1 MKLRNAKTRPTL
13 RSVLG
18 RGHLSVALVAVA
30 MASVSLTLLGVL
42 ALRVY
47 ADHNLHLIARSINY
61 TVEAAVVFK
70 DRVAATEALALIA
83 STEEVAEARVLD
95 LNGSTLAHWVRPET
109 GVLSRIELELAHT
122 LLEEPIRQPIL
133 HQGQK
138 IGTVELSGH
147 GGSLLRFLL
156 SGLAGIIICTA
167 ISGWVAI
174 YLARRMLR
182 GITGPLHSLAD
193 VAHAA
198 RSERAF
204 DRRVPPAQIAE
215 LDSLGNDF
223 NALLDELEAWQTH
236 LQSENET
243 LAHQASHDSLTGLP
257 NRAFFEGRLIRA
269 LRSAAK
275 LNERV
280 AVLFLDSDRFKDIND
295 NFGHAA
301 GDAVLVAVAA
311 RVRAQLRESDLVA
324 RLGGDEF
331 AILLS
336 PPAQARRCP
345 AHRRQNH
352 RQHGPAHPA
361 AGQHRSVDLTQY
373 RYCGVSRSWCHS
385 RRLAQCCRCGD
396 VPGQTP
402 FPGRP
407 AHGGVGALGRQ
418 CSTQELIPCL
428 LTHAFCLSPCLLRYW
443 P

>member
-1 MKLRNAKTRPTL
+1 MSVDKTPVRPTL
-13 RSVLG
+13 RSVIG
-18 RGHLSVALVAVA
+18 RGHLSLALMAVT

-61 TVEAAVVFK
+61 TVEAAVVFN
-70 DRVAATEALALIA
+70 DSAAATEALAVIA
-83 STEEVAEARVLD
+83 SEEEVAEAEVFNVD
-95 LNGSTLAHWVRPET
+95 GKQLAHWERPET
-109 GVLSRIELELAHT
+109 GMLSMIELQLAHA
-122 LLEEPIRQPIL
+122 LLEQPITQPIL
-133 HQGQK
+133 HQGQV
-138 IGTVELSGH
+138 IGSVHLTGH

-156 SGLAGIIICTA
+156 SGLAGILICTA
-167 ISGWVAI
+167 LSAWVALF
-174 YLARRMLR
+174 LARRLLR
-182 GITGPLHSLAD
+182 GITGPLHSLAS

-223 NALLDELEAWQTH
+223 NALLDEMEAWQTH

-275 LNERV
+275 LNEKV

-311 RVRAQLRESDLVA
+311 RVRAQLREDDLVA

-331 AILLS
+331 AVLLS
-336 PPAQARRCP
+336 PLHKLEDAQRIADKIIASMDTPIPLPGNTQVLTSLSIGIAVYPDHGATPGTLLNAADAAMYQAKRLSQGGQQTAESEDPAV
-345 AHRRQNH
+345 NV
-352 RQHGPAHPA
+352 
-361 AGQHRSVDLTQY
+361 QHRS
-373 RYCGVSRSWCHS
+373 
-385 RRLAQCCRCGD
+385 
-396 VPGQTP
+396 
-402 FPGRP
+402 
-407 AHGGVGALGRQ
+407 
-418 CSTQELIPCL
+418 
-428 LTHAFCLSPCLLRYW
+428 
-443 P
+443 